1 MSHEIFMPALSSTMT
16 EGKIVE
22 WLKNPGD
29 KVERGE
35 SVLVVESDKADM
47 DVESF
52 QDGYLAAVL
61 MPAGSTAPV
70 GETIG
75 LIVENQDEIASIQEQ
90 NKGKQTEVSSDAQ
103 LELPNNKPEIKEE
116 KQKEV
121 PQNNE
126 QEVEI
131 KREKVI
137 TTSNEIQFNASTSN
151 NSSRVIASPRA
162 KKLASTMGVELA
174 KVHGSGP
181 HGRIQADDV
190 LKANG
195 QPVSIPWIGEG
206 SSPASISSPHVQAER
221 KSETLGNSFGNPGET
236 VQFNTLQKAVNK
248 NMESSLNV
256 PCFRVGYSINTDKL
270 DNFYK
275 KVKQNGVTMTA
286 LLVKAVA
293 KTLKKH
299 PQVNSSFSE
308 NGISYPENINI
319 AVAVAM
325 EDGGLI
331 TPVLKEPCNT
341 DLFELSREWK
351 DLVKRSRAKQL
362 EPDEYSTGTF
372 TLSNLGMFGV
382 DRFDAILPPGTGAI
396 LAIASSKP
404 TVVANNDGSISVKKI
419 MQVNLTADHRV
430 IYGADGASFLKDLS
444 SLIENEPE
452 TLVA

>member
-90 NKGKQTEVSSDAQ
+90 NKGKQIEVSSDAQ
-103 LELPNNKPEIKEE
+103 LELPNKKSEIKEE

-121 PQNNE
+121 PQINE

-131 KREKVI
+131 KKEKVL

-206 SSPASISSPHVQAER
+206 SSPASIASSHVQPES
-221 KSETLGNSFGNPGET
+221 KSEKLGNSFGNPGET

-256 PCFRVGYSINTDKL
+256 PCFRVGYSINTDNL
-270 DNFYK
+270 DIFYK

-404 TVVANNDGSISVKKI
+404 TVVANDDGSISVKKI